1 MSIRIQ
7 FNDDAFKRKL
17 MHATAQGLQ
26 RAGVYLQSQCK
37 IAVSKA
43 NPHHHRL
50 KFTARQSAARGG
62 QKTGKVYE
70 NMHNQ
75 YAGQPPFA
83 RTGMGRSSIVYEFND
98 NPISPAVRVGV
109 KQNGLYMAYL
119 ELGTSRIK
127 ARHWL
132 ITMLWKHRDMLARLA
147 CMGSF

>member
-43 NPHHHRL
+43 NPHHHIAILRPGQ
-50 KFTARQSAARGG
+50 RRG
-62 QKTGKVYE
+62 QKTAKVWE

-75 YAGQPPFA
+75 YAGTPPFA
-83 RTGMGRSSIVYEFND
+83 RTGHGRSSIVWEFND
-98 NPISPAVRVGV
+98 DLLAPAVRVGV
-109 KQNGLYMAYL
+109 RANGIYMAYL

-127 ARHWL
+127 ARPWL
-132 ITMLWKHRDMLARLA
+132 VAMLRKNMAILGRLA
-147 CMGSF
+147 CTGGTRR